1 MLIGLTIILLVEKLI
16 KNGNIKEA
24 ILQTI
29 QNFLIIFTSIV
40 LYYIMLKIIVAI
52 LGLSLAS
59 YKGANSLGINTI
71 RSLPKTIMQT
81 YKDFINFFFT
91 NKVINNTYYGRII
104 INGILFLASFIGIVL
119 TIKKNKS
126 SDKILRATLIIL
138 SIIILPIGI
147 NIMDVVA
154 AGTTVNLVTGPGF
167 LSLIKY
173 NRSYNRSRMSAGCQ
187 FEVFCS
193 TCRITAV

>member
-1 MLIGLTIILLVEKLI
+1 MSILAVYFMQLTEKNKRYYILTGICTIIVCSLYQAYLGVLIGLTIILLVEKLI

-91 NKVINNTYYGRII
+91 NKVINNH
-104 INGILFLASFIGIVL
+104 ILWKNNYKWNFIF
-119 TIKKNKS
+119 
-126 SDKILRATLIIL
+126 
-138 SIIILPIGI
+138 SIIYWNSI
-147 NIMDVVA
+147 NY
-154 AGTTVNLVTGPGF
+154 
-167 LSLIKY
+167 KK
-173 NRSYNRSRMSAGCQ
+173 
-187 FEVFCS
+187 E
-193 TCRITAV
+193 